1 MKKFNWS
8 ILLVGFIAL
17 AVLATTG
24 CVSKK
29 RKASLPGDDPVAMQ
43 GEVMYDE
50 NGLPYYLDENGN
62 RIYIDDPNALGD
74 RSGSEIGG
82 GFEPVL
88 FTYDN
93 SQIDPAE
100 MSKIDT
106 VVAYLNDNAAYGLVI
121 EGHCDERGSN
131 EYNLAL
137 GERRALAVR
146 AAIIS
151 AGIDASRIT
160 TRSYG
165 EENPVAMGHDESSW
179 ASNRRAEFIVTQ

>member
-29 RKASLPGDDPVAMQ
+29 RKASLPDDPTTMQ
-43 GEVMYDE
+43 GELMYDE

-62 RIYIDDPNALGD
+62 RVYIDDPNALGD

-179 ASNRRAEFIVTQ
+179 AMNRRAEFIVTQ